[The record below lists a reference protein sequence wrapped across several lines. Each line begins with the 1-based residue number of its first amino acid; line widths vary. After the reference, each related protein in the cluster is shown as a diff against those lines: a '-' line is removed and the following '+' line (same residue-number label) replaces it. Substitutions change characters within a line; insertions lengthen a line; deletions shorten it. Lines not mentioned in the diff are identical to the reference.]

1 MVTRDDLE
9 RRLSELRSEF
19 DSGRR
24 LEADLQTRLS
34 DVQQTM
40 LRVRAHKIATEFTP
54 LEVKVT
60 GPDQQVWYGGSFN
73 EPNYEIPTFNNLDR
87 MVNDVVA

>member
-1 MVTRDDLE
+1 MRKMVTRDDLE

-24 LEADLQTRLS
+24 LDAALQPRLS

-40 LRVRAHKIATEFTP
+40 LRVSGAIQV
-54 LEVKVT
+54 LEELLGADERRNGK
-60 GPDQQVWYGGSFN
+60 PD
-73 EPNYEIPTFNNLDR
+73 EAA
-87 MVNDVVA
+87 VVEAPSRP